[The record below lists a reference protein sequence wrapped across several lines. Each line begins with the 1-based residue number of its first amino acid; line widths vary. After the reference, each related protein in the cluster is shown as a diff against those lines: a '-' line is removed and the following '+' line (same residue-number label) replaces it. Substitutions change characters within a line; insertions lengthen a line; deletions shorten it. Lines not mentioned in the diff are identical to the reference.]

1 MLAPAYTKRFAKDLK
16 KMMKLRKIPK
26 KIKRIIKTL
35 VNEKYP
41 DAKHENYKLIGSYK
55 GRREC
60 HFKPGWLLIYK
71 IIGSEIIFERTGKY
85 SDIYEKNGV
94 DRSA

>member
-16 KMMKLRKIPK
+16 KMTKRGRALK
-26 KIKRIIKTL
+26 KIKQIIKTL
-35 VNEKYP
+35 VNEKCP

-55 GRREC
+55 GLREC
-60 HFKPGWLLIYK
+60 HIKPDWLLIYK
-71 IIGSEIIFERTGKY
+71 KIGSEIIFERTGKY
-85 SDIYEKNGV
+85 SDIYEKNDV

>member
-16 KMMKLRKIPK
+16 KMMKRRKIPK

-55 GRREC
+55 GRWEC

-71 IIGSEIIFERTGKY
+71 IIGSEIIFERTGSY
-85 SDIYEKNGV
+85 FDIFEE
-94 DRSA
+94 

>member
-16 KMMKLRKIPK
+16 KMTKRGRALK
-26 KIKRIIKTL
+26 KIKQIIKTL
-35 VNEKYP
+35 VNEKYL

-55 GRREC
+55 GLREC
-60 HFKPGWLLIYK
+60 HIKPDWLLIYK
-71 IIGSEIIFERTGKY
+71 KIGSEIIFERTGKY
-85 SDIYEKNGV
+85 SDIYEKNDV